1 MSVLI
6 QINPG
11 KCWKLGGFSSEI
23 GEGIYTLIVARAL
36 LIAFLLSIAVHAQD
50 SQLPPP
56 PPPRAQDL
64 PEEDEALKPK
74 EYPLNP
80 LESAKNLNVGN
91 QYLKKGNYRAAAN
104 RYKEATLWDPGSAEA
119 FEKLGEA
126 LEHVHDFA
134 PAREAYTKY
143 LELAKD
149 AKDADA
155 IRKRMAKW
163 PKASAQKS
171 TAANNDR

>member
-1 MSVLI
+1 VAVIL
-6 QINPG
+6 
-11 KCWKLGGFSSEI
+11 L
-23 GEGIYTLIVARAL
+23 TLAL
-36 LIAFLLSIAVHAQD
+36 FWNATLWAQE

-56 PPPRAQDL
+56 PPPRPQDL

-91 QYLKKGNYRAAAN
+91 QYMKKGNYRAAAN

-119 FEKLGEA
+119 FERLGEA
-126 LEHVHDFA
+126 LEHVHDFV

-143 LELAKD
+143 LDLAKD

-155 IRKRMAKW
+155 IRRRIAKW
-163 PKASAQKS
+163 PKASASK
-171 TAANNDR
+171 TLPPNNDR

>member
-1 MSVLI
+1 M
-6 QINPG
+6 
-11 KCWKLGGFSSEI
+11 
-23 GEGIYTLIVARAL
+23 TAR
-36 LIAFLLSIAVHAQD
+36 AQD

-56 PPPRAQDL
+56 PPPRPQDL

-80 LESAKNLNVGN
+80 LEAAKNLNVGN
-91 QYLKKGNYRAAAN
+91 QYMKKGNYRAAAN

-126 LEHVHDFA
+126 LERVHDFG
-134 PAREAYTKY
+134 PAREAYAKY
-143 LELAKD
+143 LELAQH
-149 AKDADA
+149 AKDAEA

-163 PKASAQKS
+163 PKTPPEKS

>member
-1 MSVLI
+1 M
-6 QINPG
+6 
-11 KCWKLGGFSSEI
+11 
-23 GEGIYTLIVARAL
+23 ARAL
-36 LIAFLLSIAVHAQD
+36 LIAFLLGVTLHAQE

-56 PPPRAQDL
+56 PPPRPQDL

-91 QYLKKGNYRAAAN
+91 QYMKKGNYRAAAN

-119 FEKLGEA
+119 FERLGEA
-126 LEHVHDFA
+126 LEHVHDFV

-143 LELAKD
+143 LDLAKD

-155 IRKRMAKW
+155 IRRRIAKW
-163 PKASAQKS
+163 PKASASK
-171 TAANNDR
+171 TLPPNNDR

>member
-1 MSVLI
+1 
-6 QINPG
+6 
-11 KCWKLGGFSSEI
+11 
-23 GEGIYTLIVARAL
+23 VARAL
-36 LIAFLLSIAVHAQD
+36 LIAFLLGVTLHAQE

-56 PPPRAQDL
+56 PPPRPQDL
-64 PEEDEALKPK
+64 AEEDEALKPK

-91 QYLKKGNYRAAAN
+91 QYMKKGNYRAAAN

-119 FEKLGEA
+119 FERLGEA
-126 LEHVHDFA
+126 LEHVHDFV

-143 LELAKD
+143 LDLAKD

-155 IRKRMAKW
+155 IRRRIAKW
-163 PKASAQKS
+163 PKASASK
-171 TAANNDR
+171 TLPPNNDR

>member
-1 MSVLI
+1 MVAVIL
-6 QINPG
+6 
-11 KCWKLGGFSSEI
+11 L
-23 GEGIYTLIVARAL
+23 TLAL
-36 LIAFLLSIAVHAQD
+36 FFNATPWAQG

-56 PPPRAQDL
+56 PPPRPQDL

-126 LEHVHDFA
+126 LEHVHDFV

-143 LELAKD
+143 LDLAKD

-155 IRKRMAKW
+155 IRRRMAKW
-163 PKASAQKS
+163 PKASAPKPFAKQ
-171 TAANNDR
+171 

>member
-1 MSVLI
+1 M
-6 QINPG
+6 
-11 KCWKLGGFSSEI
+11 
-23 GEGIYTLIVARAL
+23 ARAL
-36 LIAFLLSIAVHAQD
+36 LIAFLLGVTLHAQE

-56 PPPRAQDL
+56 PPPRPRDL
-64 PEEDEALKPK
+64 AEEDEALKPK

-91 QYLKKGNYRAAAN
+91 QYMKKGNYRAAAN

-119 FEKLGEA
+119 FERLGEA
-126 LEHVHDFA
+126 LEHVHDFV

-143 LELAKD
+143 LDLAKD

-155 IRKRMAKW
+155 IRRRIAKW
-163 PKASAQKS
+163 PKASASK
-171 TAANNDR
+171 TLPPNNDR

>member
-1 MSVLI
+1 VILLTPALFF
-6 QINPG
+6 NA
-11 KCWKLGGFSSEI
+11 
-23 GEGIYTLIVARAL
+23 TLRA
-36 LIAFLLSIAVHAQD
+36 QG

-56 PPPRAQDL
+56 PPPRPQDL

-91 QYLKKGNYRAAAN
+91 QYMKKGNYRAAAN

-126 LEHVHDFA
+126 LEHVHDFV

-143 LELAKD
+143 LDLAKD
-149 AKDADA
+149 ARDADA
-155 IRKRMAKW
+155 IRRRMAKW
-163 PKASAQKS
+163 PRAPSPKPSAKQ
-171 TAANNDR
+171 

>member
-1 MSVLI
+1 MSVLV

-11 KCWKLGGFSSEI
+11 KRGKLGCFFSEI
-23 GEGIYTLIVARAL
+23 GERIYTLIVARAL
-36 LIAFLLSIAVHAQD
+36 LIAFLVSIPLRAPA

-56 PPPRAQDL
+56 PPPRPQDL

-74 EYPLNP
+74 EYSLNP

-91 QYLKKGNYRAAAN
+91 QYMKKGNYRAAAN

-126 LEHVHDFA
+126 LEHVHDFV
-134 PAREAYTKY
+134 PAREAYAKY

-149 AKDADA
+149 ARDADS
-155 IRKRMAKW
+155 IRKRMARWPKAPS
-163 PKASAQKS
+163 PKASAQQ
-171 TAANNDR
+171 